1 MSNSPETM
9 HNTALL
15 IIDTQRGIVELPIWR
30 ADETVGN
37 IASLLAAAR
46 RAGLPVVYVQ
56 HDGEPGDEIALGSE
70 GWVIDARI
78 APQADEPVFHK
89 TSPDAFFE
97 SDLDAYLKGRGMDR
111 LMIAGCMTQYCID
124 TNCRRAVSLGYD
136 VLLAADGHGTAD
148 SPLLRA
154 EQIIAHHNRVL
165 DGFSAGRCA
174 VSVRPTDA
182 LLSDPIFA

>member
-1 MSNSPETM
+1 M
-9 HNTALL
+9 HTALL

-37 IASLLAAAR
+37 IARLLAAAR

-70 GWVIDARI
+70 GWAIDARV
-78 APQADEPVFHK
+78 APQVDEPVFHK

-97 SDLDAYLKGRGMDR
+97 SDLDAYLKGRGIDR
-111 LMIAGCMTQYCID
+111 LIIAGCMTQYCID
-124 TNCRRAVSLGYD
+124 TNCRRAVSQGYD
-136 VLLAADGHGTAD
+136 VVLVGDAHGTAD
-148 SPLLRA
+148 SPVLTA

-165 DGFSAGRCA
+165 NGFGAGRRA
-174 VSVRPTDA
+174 VSVRPTEAVLADPA
-182 LLSDPIFA
+182 LA